1 MNKTLLLRSFIV
13 FLVSGGL
20 VLAEDADRPADIQQ
34 LRDAIAQ
41 QQLQLDTQRLQ
52 LERLE
57 AEKISTQDTPRVGM
71 IYGRPTISTPDGFST
86 MSIRAYIQADTAHYV
101 QNAADGLAVD
111 FRRGS
116 VGTTPNRE
124 NNGARD
130 LSDGTYFRRA
140 RFGVEG
146 IINRD
151 FNYRLM
157 LELGG
162 SGTEG
167 PTRINDAWINY
178 VGFAPFTIQFGAGAP
193 PANMDDGTTPEDGLF
208 IERASPADLSRNL
221 GGADGRTG
229 LGIRASGARWMSA
242 LTLTGRTVN
251 DAEVYDSQNAWVA
264 RVAALAAAST
274 DYNVHLGASATYVVH
289 PADAGVDAT
298 GVRYGIRFRNQ
309 PELRVDSTRLIDT
322 GAIDADH
329 AYATGAELAANWR
342 GILFQSEYFRYG
354 IDRRHSLLADPRFNG
369 YYLQAGWLL
378 TGESHRYNMATGAY
392 MNPRPFIPFSSQ
404 SGWGAWEL
412 AVRYSHTDLNYH
424 EGTAGFAAP
433 AEGVRGGVQNIWT
446 TGVNWY
452 VNANLKL
459 VFNYLNVNVDRLNP
473 SITAF
478 GTAPASPPVG
488 VQIGQHLNAY
498 ALRMQYGL

>member
-57 AEKISTQDTPRVGM
+57 AEKISTQDAPRVGM

-86 MSIRAYIQADTAHYV
+86 MTIRAYIQADTAHYA

-130 LSDGTYFRRA
+130 LSDGAYFRRA

-162 SGTEG
+162 SGSEG

-208 IERASPADLSRNL
+208 IERASAADLSRSRSSCGCRRGHDRCPL
-221 GGADGRTG
+221 
-229 LGIRASGARWMSA
+229 WYPFQ
-242 LTLTGRTVN
+242 
-251 DAEVYDSQNAWVA
+251 E
-264 RVAALAAAST
+264 
-274 DYNVHLGASATYVVH
+274 
-289 PADAGVDAT
+289 PA
-298 GVRYGIRFRNQ
+298 
-309 PELRVDSTRLIDT
+309 
-322 GAIDADH
+322 
-329 AYATGAELAANWR
+329 
-342 GILFQSEYFRYG
+342 
-354 IDRRHSLLADPRFNG
+354 
-369 YYLQAGWLL
+369 
-378 TGESHRYNMATGAY
+378 
-392 MNPRPFIPFSSQ
+392 
-404 SGWGAWEL
+404 
-412 AVRYSHTDLNYH
+412 
-424 EGTAGFAAP
+424 
-433 AEGVRGGVQNIWT
+433 
-446 TGVNWY
+446 
-452 VNANLKL
+452 
-459 VFNYLNVNVDRLNP
+459 
-473 SITAF
+473 
-478 GTAPASPPVG
+478 
-488 VQIGQHLNAY
+488 
-498 ALRMQYGL
+498 